1 MADKKKKIN
10 SALSAAGRAAS
21 KTSSNV
27 ADQLKKKRKS
37 AQQAA
42 QMQESQKKLPSWY
55 GSIDTSKPRV
65 QQRSTTSTAK
75 GRSVFAP
82 QQQTTTQ
89 TASPAVSMWP
99 IVPKKAS
106 AGLPSLAQVYG
117 APYRSDLAAYLPSRR
132 GQGTLEPSD
141 VTGVH
146 YVEWLSDMADQKAFD
161 EYRQQMVQSAK
172 PQMKYQQH
180 YNFETDRKRVERLEY
195 QLRFENNPE
204 ERQRMQGEIDT
215 ILAGAG
221 THSPEANEYARQY
234 YQEKQDRADRSAARA
249 RARASMYMTAADTD
263 RATGADVPALDV
275 DEGRRRIEEGLAEAR
290 RTGNQILISTYEKAL
305 ESYDANPEQYAGLVM
320 NENERKAYAASTAA
334 EEQDTDSRSARAGVY
349 QSKTNQYYLDM
360 DRRFGFTAASQ
371 QPDFKEQSKAPK
383 KEFTYPKAI
392 TVNGNPMLINQPFD
406 DDYHWDYMTDEEKA
420 TAIYLFNTKG
430 DGTAKAYIFDYL
442 GPGIDKVYAQDQQ
455 AKIYDEVSSASGLE
469 KALYSGAS
477 VLTNAVY
484 APMSYLNNAGQVV
497 GNLIA
502 DKRGVGWTPV
512 NSYSEFSRAARNTR
526 ISRQAVADSMGS
538 VGAFFYQTGMS
549 MLDNMILLPTGQ
561 TGTLGLMALEA
572 ADAQY
577 AEDIDNGVD
586 PETAAISGAI
596 AGGIETLTETVSL
609 EHLFKAPDVESF
621 LRGLG
626 KQAIFEGSEEGASDV
641 LNLIRERAL
650 YGETSYGTTEEEHK
664 AWFRQLLLDIAGGA
678 VAGAGMYAGYGGPQY
693 VARRIVETKAS
704 GLQVLAN
711 DNGAALAQAYT
722 DATGKPANA
731 PRSVFQTGR
740 VLQKTLNQGA
750 KNYNATYAQET
761 GDAAVQYYQDNQQ
774 KDQEADKKASDT
786 VYAAIRKVL
795 ADKKLTRREQAAMD
809 SIPGV
814 REAVAAYRKGGA
826 MEGTVNREGSAKIK
840 RGIENALLS
849 VDHNL
854 QSAEQDGN
862 VEPKNRASERM
873 QQTAQGVQKAAQER
887 KAAMQMR
894 EEDNAQSQVNGQD
907 VELLGMTSVGDKATL
922 NVRNQDGQVQ
932 EVNLNDVTYGSDRK
946 ATAYAIGADMENTAL
961 ANSFVAT
968 LADNQ
973 VPARVAAGMQAAYD
987 YAYGGAPS
995 VESLKGSILTEG
1007 LNDAQLSRAFELGQ
1021 QARQAAVQMAQ
1032 ETKMKQALKQANVE
1046 WKGGTVD
1053 TSRVDMASL
1062 NAEQQRQVNL
1072 VQLVAGVTGMNMEL
1086 FQSKADANGRYHG
1099 ENGSYNA
1106 RTNTIRLDVNA
1117 GANSAYELSRVTLLR
1132 TMSHEL
1138 THALQQNSPAQYD
1151 ALKRAV
1157 LDVLTSKSGAS
1168 IEEMAARMR
1177 ERDSSLKDDGA
1188 ALDEVVAEACENMLR
1203 DSDAMEQLIARHPAE
1218 AKTFLEKVKQ
1228 FFTDIV
1234 NAIRAAFGGSDT
1246 SRSRE
1251 ATALMQQAEEYLDI
1265 CEKWSKALQDTAE
1278 ISGRMYTASEDSIDN
1293 TAAFTDSAEAIQNQ
1307 ARPPYTDGTK
1317 ACREFVDG
1325 LSSDA
1330 RSTYDLLYNF
1340 YQASRRGKRNLSSQ
1354 YMYYSDWNTMVAK
1367 DASWAETAQR
1377 MADSIPEGVRKR
1389 MGMNTDGTLNPNSLE
1404 EEFRMNR
1411 SMGQRIIDALELET
1425 IDPVYKIGDREIRL
1439 STGNS
1444 ANAVG
1449 GEAYRRA
1456 LCAETRKAYANG
1468 TLKQVGIGTLSRDRW
1483 GSLGFLAVNGK
1494 TGASGDFTTLCPQ
1507 MFYNKGCHYCY
1518 RLASLKSGVNN
1529 KLVGVNVWYGGEI
1542 LRIKDKDVDMLNKNG
1557 GLRIQSFGDWM
1568 PQFSAQLADM
1578 LYDADMRGLQIKII
1592 TKEPSMIDY
1601 VAQLKRQGLGKA
1613 LYFNL
1618 SADYAIERAGSK
1630 ETADYTTFNAERP
1643 YMRDDAGDLWWKRAM
1658 TVEEASRYRDKYSW
1672 VNTRIVATTVDEFI
1686 RGLRDPRVDVVTGY
1700 HGNIRSWERIDSTT
1714 GEVKVNVEALGDSG
1728 MPVFGYDAQT
1738 GEWHLEK
1745 QGKTKTH
1752 QALAA
1757 AIEENGLQYEYYAK
1771 SCCITGRCATCNGK
1785 CGKLARNFYV
1795 KNATNRD
1802 VESFVYWQENME
1814 YDSDTIADQKVQYSM
1829 RDETYLAAVE
1839 DGDMQKAQAMV
1850 DEAARQAG
1858 YTRKLYHGTQYQFN
1872 QFMRGGEGIH
1882 LGTFEAADFVR
1893 RTTVKW
1899 ENQGRMIEAY
1909 VRLDN
1914 PMYVP
1919 YDIQRW
1925 NVENLR
1931 DLIFAANGLQTYKEL
1946 LATTAD
1952 GQQIDL
1958 DFSQVEGI
1966 PQITKKAPRPARSV
1980 QVDEDF
1986 GTSRRKIRRG
1996 AAVQTETATTRET
2009 NRALSDEEQLS
2020 RMKTFDEIAE
2030 WLKARGI
2037 DGIEY
2042 INAIEDKNSTS
2053 VLVFDSNQVKLADP
2067 VTYDDQGDVIPLSER
2082 FDRGNEDIR
2091 FSLRENVEQTKDL
2104 VAVHN
2109 WDDTSLDEMYEDAVL
2124 LGDTKKALSMLE
2136 EKARRVQADI
2146 ITHPDVTTYKVH
2158 RGAPPKK
2165 TIKVYKTFT
2174 VDSSGRPTALFVS
2187 SNHPIPVGVWLD
2199 AQDTFHF
2206 TDTKN
2211 GHMYVPSTKNPNTKG
2226 GATGRPTLLS
2236 NISDSDLQ
2244 KLEEQG
2250 YIKRKPNG
2258 EYSAKSITSLAY
2270 RPGWHAGDLPFF
2282 PQGGMKIAGSN
2293 YENVHRYNQVVY
2305 ECEMSADVDYTAYD
2319 DVDGKVVYH
2328 DMQKMPTDGSYKFAT
2343 NPMANSQD
2351 IGAWYISGS
2360 LKLVRPLTEQECNKI
2375 LTANNR
2381 KAQEWQSWSSDGNSK
2396 DIGPLDLARLNVDP
2410 NRTDAY
2416 SKILEVTYDDNGNVI
2431 PLSERFNSENDDI
2444 RYQMRD
2450 DDDGDQGLVGIF
2462 DEAPRLEEAHIDQRT
2477 WDNMSDRRVHS
2488 FMNDYPASR
2497 IWLARM
2503 ASVLQSDVAA
2513 TTAGQRFMN
2522 EEETFTG
2529 QKRDT
2534 TPLLAEMKDSGYTWQ
2549 QMADVF
2555 GKMAEVFENGDL
2567 EGKVPETAI
2576 WKRAELIL
2584 DRAVTEGYTDMNG
2597 IEYRP
2602 DAGYMRYKDA
2612 LPGAKAREIPA
2623 NAVDDTFE
2631 DVDNRLAGGGNAA
2644 AQTGGDGERVQLQG
2658 DTAYREKQRSAKSG
2672 IALMDGGPSN
2682 RELLSSA
2689 LESAVQTPEELRYV
2703 QSYKKQAQKIA
2714 EMEGLLAERRAEVQQ
2729 LQGMKK
2735 RTADQEIRMKNLQQ
2749 SIAETESMIDKRDK
2763 GLLKMEAMEP
2773 LRNVLDRER
2782 ANYRETLKQAKKD
2795 AAARQREKDAAKLD
2809 NTLLAT
2815 QMHEGREWAAK
2826 LHEAENRVAE
2836 ANQKVEDL
2844 KAQSLADRMHESS
2857 EWAAKLRKAENQLAT
2872 AKRQLETAQM
2882 QRIAERMA
2890 EGRKWAEKVRQ
2901 AKEQADRRAAR
2912 LREQADQRAAR
2923 LREQADQRVAKIQD
2937 KADRRTLRGKIV
2949 RRVKALD
2956 TMLRTPSNTR
2966 HVPDALRGATA
2977 NILQYFTD
2985 ESKIFKAE
2993 DMQAAANAY
3002 AALNT
3007 EENSNMAEGMYDP
3020 DTYERMVAL
3029 MEVTKKGQSLKNL
3042 SMDELT
3048 MVDKVLQNLSHII
3061 QNANAVFVN
3070 GKRRNLEELV
3080 NEEQQR
3086 LQEKGRYGSFTLKD
3100 NAFVDMLRRGNITAP
3115 YFFKHLG
3122 GPLGELG
3129 TAILNGETAFGVE
3142 TGRATERFRAIE
3154 EKYHRDA
3161 WKNKKGDTLTL
3172 KNGDGDKI
3180 QLTREQAMSVWAT
3193 WKREH
3198 SIADRETHHLD
3209 QGGILL
3215 QQEKKLFKKTYAQ
3228 DSAFRIN
3235 TAEMVEIDKWLTQ
3248 EQKNY
3253 VDEVVSYLSTDIAEL
3268 GNITSNALHGY
3279 SKFGEGYYYPF
3290 RTSDEFR
3297 PTKIGKDE
3305 NAMPLKLMGFT
3316 KSVRSKSN
3324 APVIV
3329 TDFTSTASD
3338 HINSM
3343 LTYYAFAEA
3352 QDNFMR
3358 LYNFRMDQN
3367 HSIKRSLSGAYG
3379 ANPGKFIRAFMNDMY
3394 GGVGMSMNERDANRF
3409 LSAFKK
3415 GAVMASL
3422 SVAIQQSSSIMR
3434 AMALIDPKYFVGKPL
3449 KGGFAEAKKYA
3460 GTAVIK
3466 DMGSFDT
3473 STGRSAVQYITG
3485 DGAKTAYGKFSEK
3498 VGDVGGWLPEKMDA
3512 ITWGRMWSAVK
3523 RETAARTGLNVN
3535 SEELKVQ
3542 AGKRFDEVM
3551 RLTQV
3556 YDSTLAKSELMREK
3570 NMWAKMVTAFMAE
3583 ATVTYNMLMDAV
3595 IDAKGKRFGAATKS
3609 FGSVI
3614 AATILNTLLS
3624 SVIYAMRDDDDKD
3637 ATYFE
3642 RYVKSVVGS
3651 LDPIDVTLNLV
3662 PMVKDVYEIFRGY
3675 DVERTDMS
3683 VFNDIYTYSKVLS
3696 NPDKSWL
3703 DRLKSGVSLAGIIT
3717 GIPAKNLWRDI
3728 EGTVNTF
3735 KTVKDTDYRD
3745 GAAKMAALQGLSE
3758 WAFGPDVSETA
3769 TIDKLVQVMA
3779 KGDQAEAAAQ
3789 MKTLSTFYEGDE
3801 KKRKTAIKKAG
3812 KEAYID
3818 GGLTDAQAL
3827 RVLEGIGIT
3836 GDEADKVLLDWQY
3849 AKKTGGKTVSG
3860 AGSDY
3865 LEGEIDRETALDA
3878 LARTGAEEED
3888 VETRMRKLDYQK
3900 ESGISYS
3907 GLQDAYTDGRISRA
3921 EALRV
3926 RTEIGGQKPDE
3937 AEKTLL
3943 QWDYEKDTGRKWADM
3958 QKDYAAGTITDKQA
3972 VDYLVKY
3979 GDKKSDAASE
3989 TVAKWKYEKSTGK
4002 KWDEMQDDYLDGSLT
4017 KAQAMSAMQKYG
4029 GKTEAEAYW
4038 TVDEWDYREANPDAD
4053 GYSKFHRVTELAGRG
4068 QSISGAVKEI
4078 YAHSDYKTAKD
4089 CGSAVTSALTS
4100 YWKPLYIAATP
4111 AQRELMEPIMLA
4123 AYRAAYE
4130 TLGETYYGDK
4140 RRLKAIRKWLED

>member
-10 SALSAAGRAAS
+10 SALSAAGRATS
-21 KTSSNV
+21 KATSNV
-27 ADQLKKKRKS
+27 ADQLKKKKKS

-55 GSIDTSKPRV
+55 GSIDTSRPRV

-82 QQQTTTQ
+82 QQQATTQ
-89 TASPAVSMWP
+89 TTSRTGSMWP
-99 IVPKKAS
+99 IVPKKSS
-106 AGLPSLAQVYG
+106 AGLPSLYQVYG

-132 GQGTLEPSD
+132 GQGTLDPSD

-146 YVEWLSDMADQKAFD
+146 YVELMSDMADQKAYD

-172 PQMKYQQH
+172 PQKKYQQH

-221 THSPEANEYARQY
+221 TQSPEANEYAKQY
-234 YQEKQDRADRSAARA
+234 YQEKQDRADRSAARRRDQA
-249 RARASMYMTAADTD
+249 NAATTIVDQIRSGNYD
-263 RATGADVPALDV
+263 WSRES
-275 DEGRRRIEEGLAEAR
+275 DEGEQRLVAGLQAAKESGNQTVISAYERSLEEYRKNPGLYAGNAVSDEEKQATSDRYLKRSDMLSDLTQEAISERDAAR
-290 RTGNQILISTYEKAL
+290 R
-305 ESYDANPEQYAGLVM
+305 
-320 NENERKAYAASTAA
+320 
-334 EEQDTDSRSARAGVY
+334 GVY
-349 QSKTNQYYLDM
+349 QSKANQYYLDM
-360 DRRFGFTAASQ
+360 DRKFGFTAASQ
-371 QPDFKEQSKAPK
+371 QPDFKEESKAPK
-383 KEFTYPKAI
+383 KEFTYQKAI
-392 TVNGNPMLINQPFD
+392 TVNGNPTLINQPFD
-406 DDYHWDYMTDEEKA
+406 TDYHWDYMTDEEKA

-430 DGTAKAYIFDYL
+430 EGTAKAYIFDYL
-442 GPGIDKVYAQDQQ
+442 GPGIDKIYAQDQQ
-455 AKIYDEVSSASGLE
+455 AKIYDEVSGASGLE

-512 NSYSEFSRAARNTR
+512 NSYGEFSRAARNTR

-549 MLDNMILLPTGQ
+549 MLDNMILMPTGEA
-561 TGTLGLMALEA
+561 GTLGLMALEA

-586 PETAAISGAI
+586 PEKAAISGAI
-596 AGGIETLTETVSL
+596 AGGIEVLTETVSL

-626 KQAIFEGSEEGASDV
+626 KQALFEGSEEGASDV
-641 LNLIRERAL
+641 LNLIREQAL
-650 YGETSYGTTEEEHK
+650 YGENSYGTTEEEHR
-664 AWFRQLLLDIAGGA
+664 AWFKQLLLDIAGGA
-678 VAGAGMYAGYGGPQY
+678 VSGAGMYAGYGGPQY
-693 VARRIVETKAS
+693 VARRIGETKSS

-750 KNYNATYAQET
+750 KNYNTTYAQET
-761 GDAAVQYYQDNQQ
+761 GDAAVQYYQDNQP
-774 KDQEADKKASDT
+774 KGQEADKQASET

-795 ADKKLTRREQAAMD
+795 AGKKLTRQEQAAMD

-814 REAVAAYRKGGA
+814 REAVAAYQKGGS

-840 RGIENALLS
+840 RGMENALLS

-854 QSAEQDGN
+854 QSAGLDSN
-862 VEPKNRASERM
+862 VETDIKASERM
-873 QQTAQGVQKAAQER
+873 QQTAQGVQEAAQER
-887 KAAMQMR
+887 KAMMQMR
-894 EEDNAQSQVNGQD
+894 EGESAQSQVDGQD
-907 VELLGMTSVGDKATL
+907 VELLGMTGVGDKATL

-1007 LNDAQLSRAFELGQ
+1007 LNDAQLNRAFELGQ
-1021 QARQAAVQMAQ
+1021 QARQSAVQVAQ

-1053 TSRVDMASL
+1053 ASKVDMASL

-1072 VQLVAGVTGMNMEL
+1072 VQLVAGVTGINVEL
-1086 FQSKADANGRYHG
+1086 FQSKADANGRYRG

-1106 RTNTIRLDVNA
+1106 TTNTIRLDVNA
-1117 GANSAYELSRVTLLR
+1117 GAYNAGELSQVTLLR

-1138 THALQQNSPAQYD
+1138 THALQQNSLAQYE
-1151 ALKRAV
+1151 ALKHAV

-1168 IEEMAARMR
+1168 IEEMAARKM
-1177 ERDSSLKDDGA
+1177 EQDSSLKKPDV

-1203 DSDAMEQLIARHPAE
+1203 DSDAMEQLIAQHPAE

-1278 ISGRMYTASEDSIDN
+1278 ISGRMDRQTGDEDIRYSLRETDDGKPYTLIDASE
-1293 TAAFTDSAEAIQNQ
+1293 IQ
-1307 ARPPYTDGTK
+1307 
-1317 ACREFVDG
+1317 
-1325 LSSDA
+1325 
-1330 RSTYDLLYNF
+1330 
-1340 YQASRRGKRNLSSQ
+1340 
-1354 YMYYSDWNTMVAK
+1354 
-1367 DASWAETAQR
+1367 
-1377 MADSIPEGVRKR
+1377 
-1389 MGMNTDGTLNPNSLE
+1389 
-1404 EEFRMNR
+1404 
-1411 SMGQRIIDALELET
+1411 
-1425 IDPVYKIGDREIRL
+1425 
-1439 STGNS
+1439 
-1444 ANAVG
+1444 
-1449 GEAYRRA
+1449 GE
-1456 LCAETRKAYANG
+1456 N
-1468 TLKQVGIGTLSRDRW
+1468 
-1483 GSLGFLAVNGK
+1483 
-1494 TGASGDFTTLCPQ
+1494 
-1507 MFYNKGCHYCY
+1507 
-1518 RLASLKSGVNN
+1518 
-1529 KLVGVNVWYGGEI
+1529 
-1542 LRIKDKDVDMLNKNG
+1542 IK
-1557 GLRIQSFGDWM
+1557 
-1568 PQFSAQLADM
+1568 
-1578 LYDADMRGLQIKII
+1578 
-1592 TKEPSMIDY
+1592 
-1601 VAQLKRQGLGKA
+1601 
-1613 LYFNL
+1613 
-1618 SADYAIERAGSK
+1618 
-1630 ETADYTTFNAERP
+1630 
-1643 YMRDDAGDLWWKRAM
+1643 
-1658 TVEEASRYRDKYSW
+1658 
-1672 VNTRIVATTVDEFI
+1672 
-1686 RGLRDPRVDVVTGY
+1686 
-1700 HGNIRSWERIDSTT
+1700 
-1714 GEVKVNVEALGDSG
+1714 
-1728 MPVFGYDAQT
+1728 
-1738 GEWHLEK
+1738 
-1745 QGKTKTH
+1745 
-1752 QALAA
+1752 
-1757 AIEENGLQYEYYAK
+1757 
-1771 SCCITGRCATCNGK
+1771 
-1785 CGKLARNFYV
+1785 
-1795 KNATNRD
+1795 
-1802 VESFVYWQENME
+1802 
-1814 YDSDTIADQKVQYSM
+1814 DSDTIG
-1829 RDETYLAAVE
+1829 R
-1839 DGDMQKAQAMV
+1839 KARIYMKERYKGV
-1850 DEAARQAG
+1850 VLPVG
-1858 YTRKLYHGTQYQFN
+1858 KTKS
-1872 QFMRGGEGIH
+1872 
-1882 LGTFEAADFVR
+1882 
-1893 RTTVKW
+1893 
-1899 ENQGRMIEAY
+1899 AY
-1909 VRLDN
+1909 VRRDGINEYTNPAKYVDAGTYSSKMLAATELDN
-1914 PMYVP
+1914 LLKGSEYLRWRADDGHHKDAVRGWT
-1919 YDIQRW
+1919 YWKTVFAVRDSKTNEVNVYEGEVQIKRIERGDLFHDITHIKNITNDNIGQSIIMDAKSVGD
-1925 NVENLR
+1925 NAS
-1931 DLIFAANGLQTYKEL
+1931 IAPS
-1946 LATTAD
+1946 D
-1952 GQQIDL
+1952 G
-1958 DFSQVEGI
+1958 
-1966 PQITKKAPRPARSV
+1966 SV
-1980 QVDEDF
+1980 
-1986 GTSRRKIRRG
+1986 K
-1996 AAVQTETATTRET
+1996 
-2009 NRALSDEEQLS
+2009 
-2020 RMKTFDEIAE
+2020 
-2030 WLKARGI
+2030 
-2037 DGIEY
+2037 
-2042 INAIEDKNSTS
+2042 
-2053 VLVFDSNQVKLADP
+2053 
-2067 VTYDDQGDVIPLSER
+2067 
-2082 FDRGNEDIR
+2082 

-2109 WDDTSLDEMYEDAVL
+2109 LTEEKLLKALKLGGFPMPSIAVTKSSIGHNTFGDISLVFGRETIDPKASRKNKVYSADAWTPTFPIIEYEADTRAGKRVDARIRELTNKIPADYQRYMYQYGDLTDLLNRYGGKDGIVEKAFSDSGMRAAYVADMGGDVTMEKKNVTVSGVSDAMGDKYMRTLALFNYAVDEMMHMPLAQLKDVPGLGEIWSEQTTRDAMRLSKVISKAAAYMRGE
-2124 LGDTKKALSMLE
+2124 LGTKTVESNDAAATNAKIDRQIDEAKYKAWLE
-2136 EKARRVQADI
+2136 ELFNGVESKSGVYNHKERYTPSGNLRSFDALHYPVSVENIALAMSKENGGSSKNVSGFHGVKTLRAATAETFRSVDEMHKKSNRLHALTQEQIDAQSSALNDRLYAVIDEVLDGSNITGNRFMDSDI
-2146 ITHPDVTTYKVH
+2146 VGETLTEIAEKPYSAATIRSTFGQYQFNVSEETAGKIKNLLDDIAQMPVNMFEAKPQRAVYFDEVKYAVVPDSLNPEVLSRLEALVPDVRTYAD
-2158 RGAPPKK
+2158 G
-2165 TIKVYKTFT
+2165 
-2174 VDSSGRPTALFVS
+2174 DE
-2187 SNHPIPVGVWLD
+2187 
-2199 AQDTFHF
+2199 AQ
-2206 TDTKN
+2206 
-2211 GHMYVPSTKNPNTKG
+2211 
-2226 GATGRPTLLS
+2226 R
-2236 NISDSDLQ
+2236 
-2244 KLEEQG
+2244 
-2250 YIKRKPNG
+2250 
-2258 EYSAKSITSLAY
+2258 
-2270 RPGWHAGDLPFF
+2270 
-2282 PQGGMKIAGSN
+2282 
-2293 YENVHRYNQVVY
+2293 
-2305 ECEMSADVDYTAYD
+2305 
-2319 DVDGKVVYH
+2319 
-2328 DMQKMPTDGSYKFAT
+2328 
-2343 NPMANSQD
+2343 
-2351 IGAWYISGS
+2351 
-2360 LKLVRPLTEQECNKI
+2360 
-2375 LTANNR
+2375 
-2381 KAQEWQSWSSDGNSK
+2381 
-2396 DIGPLDLARLNVDP
+2396 LDLLNQRQD
-2410 NRTDAY
+2410 
-2416 SKILEVTYDDNGNVI
+2416 L
-2431 PLSERFNSENDDI
+2431 RF
-2444 RYQMRD
+2444 QMRD

-2462 DEAPRLEEAHIDQRT
+2462 DETPRLGEAHIDQRT
-2477 WDNMSDRRVHS
+2477 WESMSDRRVHS

-2497 IWLARM
+2497 MWLARM
-2503 ASVLQSDVAA
+2503 ASVLQSDVTAS
-2513 TTAGQRFMN
+2513 TAGQRFMN
-2522 EEETFTG
+2522 EEGTFMG

-2549 QMADVF
+2549 QMSDVF

-2567 EGKVPETAI
+2567 EGKVPETAL

-2602 DAGYMRYKDA
+2602 DAGYMRYKDE

-2623 NAVDDTFE
+2623 NAVEDTFE
-2631 DVDNRLAGGGNAA
+2631 DVDNRLAGGENAA
-2644 AQTGGDGERVQLQG
+2644 VQTGGDGERMQLQG
-2658 DTAYREKQRSAKSG
+2658 DTAYQEKQRSAKSG

-2689 LESAVQTPEELRYV
+2689 LESAAQTPEELRYV
-2703 QSYKKQAQKIA
+2703 QNYKKQAQRIA

-2735 RTADQEIRMKNLQQ
+2735 RTADQEIRMKNLQT

-2782 ANYRETLKQAKKD
+2782 AKYRETLKQAKKD
-2795 AAARQREKDAAKLD
+2795 AAARQREKDAVKFDDAM
-2809 NTLLAT
+2809 LAT

-2826 LHEAENRVAE
+2826 LHEAEDRVAE

-2857 EWAAKLRKAENQLAT
+2857 EWAAKLRKAEDQLTA

-2890 EGRKWAEKVRQ
+2890 EGRKWAEKVRR

-2912 LREQADQRAAR
+2912 LREQADR
-2923 LREQADQRVAKIQD
+2923 RVEKIQD
-2937 KADRRTLRGKIV
+2937 KANRRTLQGKII

-2956 TMLRTPSNTR
+2956 TMLRTPSNIR

-2985 ESKIFKAE
+2985 EGRIFKAE

-3007 EENSNMAEGMYDP
+3007 EENGSMAEGMYDP
-3020 DTYERMVAL
+3020 DTYDRMVAL
-3029 MEVTKKGQSLKNL
+3029 MEVTKKGQSLKNM
-3042 SMDELT
+3042 SMDELI
-3048 MVDKVLQNLSHII
+3048 MVDKVLQNLSHIV

-3070 GKRRNLEELV
+3070 GRRRNLEELV
-3080 NEEQQR
+3080 NEEQQT
-3086 LQEKGRYGSFTLKD
+3086 LQEKGRYGSFKLKD

-3129 TAILNGETAFGVE
+3129 TAILNGETAYGIEV
-3142 TGRATERFRAIE
+3142 GRATKRFHAIE
-3154 EKYHRDA
+3154 KKYHRDA

-3172 KNGDGDKI
+3172 KNGDGDTI
-3180 QLTREQAMSVWAT
+3180 QLTREQAMGVWAT

-3198 SIADRETHHLD
+3198 SVADRETHHLD
-3209 QGGILL
+3209 QGGILI

-3228 DSAFRIN
+3228 DSAFRIG
-3235 TAEMVEIDKWLTQ
+3235 TAEMVEIDNWLTQ
-3248 EQKNY
+3248 DQKNY
-3253 VDEVVSYLSTDIAEL
+3253 VDEVVDYLSNDMAEL

-3305 NAMPLKLMGFT
+3305 KAMPLKLMGFT

-3329 TDFTSTASD
+3329 TDFTSTAAD

-3358 LYNFRMDQN
+3358 LYNFRMDHN

-3379 ANPGKFIRAFMNDMY
+3379 ANPGKFIRTFMNDMY

-3409 LSAFKK
+3409 LGAFKK

-3422 SVAIQQSSSIMR
+3422 SVAIQQPSAIMR
-3434 AMALIDPKYFVGKPL
+3434 AMALVDPKYFVGSPL
-3449 KGGFAEAKKYA
+3449 KGGFAEAQKYA

-3485 DGAKTAYGKFSEK
+3485 DGAKTAYGKLAEFVSDK
-3498 VGDVGGWLPEKMDA
+3498 GGWLPEKMDA

-3583 ATVTYNMLMDAV
+3583 PTVTYNMLMDAV

-3609 FGSVI
+3609 VGAVI
-3614 AATILNTLLS
+3614 AATILNTMLS
-3624 SVIYAMRDDDDKD
+3624 SVIYAMRDDDDED

-3642 RYVKSVVGS
+3642 KYVKSLVGG

-3662 PMVKDVYEIFRGY
+3662 PMVKDVYEIFKGY

-3683 VFNDIYTYSKVLS
+3683 VFNDIYTYSQVLS

-3728 EGTVNTF
+3728 EGAFNTF
-3735 KTVKDTDYRD
+3735 KTVKDTEYRD

-3758 WAFGPDVSETA
+3758 WAFGPDVSKAA
-3769 TIDKLVQVMA
+3769 TIDKLVRAMA
-3779 KGDQAEAAAQ
+3779 KGDQAATAAQ
-3789 MKTLSTFYEGDE
+3789 MNTLSTFYEGDE

-3812 KEAYID
+3812 KEAYLD
-3818 GGLTDAQAL
+3818 GDLTDAQAL

-3849 AKKTGGKTVSG
+3849 GKKTGGKTVGG

-3878 LARTGAEEED
+3878 LARTGSEEED

-3907 GLQDAYTDGRISRA
+3907 GLQDAYADGRISRT
-3921 EALRV
+3921 EAMRV
-3926 RTEIGGQKPDE
+3926 RTEVGGQKPEE

-3943 QWDYEKDTGRKWADM
+3943 QWDYEKDTGRKWDDM
-3958 QKDYAAGTITDKQA
+3958 QKDFAAGTITEKQA
-3972 VDYLVKY
+3972 VDYLVQY
-3979 GDKKSDAASE
+3979 GDNKSDAAKT
-3989 TVAKWKYEKSTGK
+3989 TVTKWKYEKDTGK
-4002 KWDEMQDDYLDGSLT
+4002 KWDDMQDDYLDGSLT

-4029 GKTEAEAYW
+4029 GKTAAEAYW
-4038 TVDEWDYREANPDAD
+4038 TVDEWEYREVNPDAD
-4053 GYSKFHRVTELAGRG
+4053 GYSKFHRVTELASRG
-4068 QSISGAVKEI
+4068 QSISKAVQEI
-4078 YAHSDYKTAKD
+4078 YTHSDYKTAKD

-4100 YWKPLYIAATP
+4100 YWKPLYLAATP
-4111 AQRELMEPIMLA
+4111 AQREQLEPIMLA

-4130 TLGETYYGDK
+4130 TLGEVYYGDK
-4140 RRLKAIRKWLED
+4140 RRLKDIRKWLED

>member
-10 SALSAAGRAAS
+10 SAISAAGRAAS

-42 QMQESQKKLPSWY
+42 QMQESQKNLPSWY

-65 QQRSTTSTAK
+65 QQRSTTSTSK

-89 TASPAVSMWP
+89 TASPAGSMWP
-99 IVPKKAS
+99 IVPKKTS

-117 APYRSDLAAYLPSRR
+117 APYRSDLAAYIPSRR
-132 GQGTLEPSD
+132 SQGTLDPSD

-146 YVEWLSDMADQKAFD
+146 YAEWMSDMADQKAFD

-172 PQMKYQQH
+172 PQRKYQQH
-180 YNFETDRKRVERLEY
+180 YNFENDRKRVERLEY

-215 ILAGAG
+215 ILASAG

-234 YQEKQDRADRSAARA
+234 YQEKQDRADRSAARRRDQA
-249 RARASMYMTAADTD
+249 NAAMTIVDQIRSGNYD
-263 RATGADVPALDV
+263 WSRES
-275 DEGRRRIEEGLAEAR
+275 DEGEQRLVAGLQAAKESGNQTVISAYERALEEYRKNPGLYAGNAVSDEEKQATSDRYLKRSDMLSDLTQEAISERDAAR
-290 RTGNQILISTYEKAL
+290 R
-305 ESYDANPEQYAGLVM
+305 
-320 NENERKAYAASTAA
+320 
-334 EEQDTDSRSARAGVY
+334 GVY
-349 QSKTNQYYLDM
+349 QSKANQYYLDM

-371 QPDFKEQSKAPK
+371 QPDFKEESKAPR
-383 KEFTYPKAI
+383 KEFTYQKAI
-392 TVNGNPMLINQPFD
+392 TVNGNPTLINQPFET
-406 DDYHWDYMTDEEKA
+406 DYHWDYMTDEEKA

-430 DGTAKAYIFDYL
+430 EGTAKAYIFDYL

-455 AKIYDEVSSASGLE
+455 AKIYDEVSGASGWE

-512 NSYSEFSRAARNTR
+512 NSYGEFSRAARNTR

-596 AGGIETLTETVSL
+596 AGGIEVLTEKVSL
-609 EHLFKAPDVESF
+609 ENLFKAPDAESF

-626 KQAIFEGSEEGASDV
+626 KQALFEGSEEGASDV

-664 AWFRQLLLDIAGGA
+664 AWFKQLLLDIAGGA
-678 VAGAGMYAGYGGPQY
+678 VSGAGMYAGYGGPQY
-693 VARRIVETKAS
+693 VARRIGETKAS
-704 GLQVLAN
+704 GQQVLAN

-722 DATGKPANA
+722 DATGKATNTPK
-731 PRSVFQTGR
+731 SVFQTGR
-740 VLQKTLNQGA
+740 VLGKTLNQGA

-814 REAVAAYRKGGA
+814 REAVAAYQKGGS
-826 MEGTVNREGSAKIK
+826 MEGTVNREGSTKIK
-840 RGIENALLS
+840 RGMENALLS

-854 QSAEQDGN
+854 QSAGLDSN
-862 VEPKNRASERM
+862 VETDIKASERM
-873 QQTAQGVQKAAQER
+873 QQTAQGVQEAAQGR
-887 KAAMQMR
+887 KAMMQMR
-894 EEDNAQSQVNGQD
+894 EGENAQSQVDGQD
-907 VELLGMTSVGDKATL
+907 VELLGMTGVGDKATL
-922 NVRNQDGQVQ
+922 NVRGQDGQVQ

-1007 LNDAQLSRAFELGQ
+1007 LNDAQLTRAFELGQ
-1021 QARQAAVQMAQ
+1021 QARQSAVQVAQ

-1053 TSRVDMASL
+1053 TSKVDVAIL

-1072 VQLVAGVTGMNMEL
+1072 VQLVAGVTGMNVEL
-1086 FQSKADANGRYHG
+1086 FQSKADANGRYRG

-1106 RTNTIRLDVNA
+1106 ATNTIRLDVNA
-1117 GANSAYELSRVTLLR
+1117 GAYNAGELSQVTLLR

-1138 THALQQNSPAQYD
+1138 THALQQNSPAQYE
-1151 ALKRAV
+1151 ALKHAV

-1168 IEEMAARMR
+1168 IEEMAARKM
-1177 ERDSSLKDDGA
+1177 EQDSSLKKADV

-1246 SRSRE
+1246 FRSRE

-1278 ISGRMYTASEDSIDN
+1278 ISGRM
-1293 TAAFTDSAEAIQNQ
+1293 
-1307 ARPPYTDGTK
+1307 
-1317 ACREFVDG
+1317 
-1325 LSSDA
+1325 
-1330 RSTYDLLYNF
+1330 
-1340 YQASRRGKRNLSSQ
+1340 
-1354 YMYYSDWNTMVAK
+1354 
-1367 DASWAETAQR
+1367 
-1377 MADSIPEGVRKR
+1377 
-1389 MGMNTDGTLNPNSLE
+1389 
-1404 EEFRMNR
+1404 
-1411 SMGQRIIDALELET
+1411 
-1425 IDPVYKIGDREIRL
+1425 DR
-1439 STGNS
+1439 
-1444 ANAVG
+1444 
-1449 GEAYRRA
+1449 
-1456 LCAETRKAYANG
+1456 
-1468 TLKQVGIGTLSRDRW
+1468 
-1483 GSLGFLAVNGK
+1483 
-1494 TGASGDFTTLCPQ
+1494 
-1507 MFYNKGCHYCY
+1507 
-1518 RLASLKSGVNN
+1518 
-1529 KLVGVNVWYGGEI
+1529 
-1542 LRIKDKDVDMLNKNG
+1542 
-1557 GLRIQSFGDWM
+1557 
-1568 PQFSAQLADM
+1568 
-1578 LYDADMRGLQIKII
+1578 
-1592 TKEPSMIDY
+1592 
-1601 VAQLKRQGLGKA
+1601 
-1613 LYFNL
+1613 
-1618 SADYAIERAGSK
+1618 
-1630 ETADYTTFNAERP
+1630 
-1643 YMRDDAGDLWWKRAM
+1643 
-1658 TVEEASRYRDKYSW
+1658 
-1672 VNTRIVATTVDEFI
+1672 
-1686 RGLRDPRVDVVTGY
+1686 
-1700 HGNIRSWERIDSTT
+1700 
-1714 GEVKVNVEALGDSG
+1714 
-1728 MPVFGYDAQT
+1728 QT
-1738 GEWHLEK
+1738 
-1745 QGKTKTH
+1745 
-1752 QALAA
+1752 
-1757 AIEENGLQYEYYAK
+1757 
-1771 SCCITGRCATCNGK
+1771 S
-1785 CGKLARNFYV
+1785 
-1795 KNATNRD
+1795 
-1802 VESFVYWQENME
+1802 
-1814 YDSDTIADQKVQYSM
+1814 
-1829 RDETYLAAVE
+1829 
-1839 DGDMQKAQAMV
+1839 DGDV
-1850 DEAARQAG
+1850 
-1858 YTRKLYHGTQYQFN
+1858 
-1872 QFMRGGEGIH
+1872 
-1882 LGTFEAADFVR
+1882 
-1893 RTTVKW
+1893 
-1899 ENQGRMIEAY
+1899 
-1909 VRLDN
+1909 
-1914 PMYVP
+1914 
-1919 YDIQRW
+1919 
-1925 NVENLR
+1925 
-1931 DLIFAANGLQTYKEL
+1931 
-1946 LATTAD
+1946 
-1952 GQQIDL
+1952 
-1958 DFSQVEGI
+1958 
-1966 PQITKKAPRPARSV
+1966 
-1980 QVDEDF
+1980 
-1986 GTSRRKIRRG
+1986 
-1996 AAVQTETATTRET
+1996 
-2009 NRALSDEEQLS
+2009 
-2020 RMKTFDEIAE
+2020 
-2030 WLKARGI
+2030 
-2037 DGIEY
+2037 
-2042 INAIEDKNSTS
+2042 
-2053 VLVFDSNQVKLADP
+2053 
-2067 VTYDDQGDVIPLSER
+2067 SER
-2082 FDRGNEDIR
+2082 FDKGNEDIR
-2091 FSLRENVEQTKDL
+2091 YSVRDVDGKNVVWISENILSSKPKSQSISDFIVDYLTSHVGEMYSILESGRRVYLGEDLPNEYAWSKYSQRIRSQKRRLYKDKAKAIAGIGEAINIATNRRWEPTKHSKNKDAKYGIYKYDSKIAFPVYNAAGENTGVHAYDVTLVIRNASDGRKYLYDVQNIKNDAVTADTLYFKSMRATEKIAQQERIASEQSIAPSDGSVKFSLRENVEQTKDL

-2109 WDDTSLDEMYEDAVL
+2109 LTEEKLLNAMNLGGFPMPSIAVTKSSIGHNTFGDISLVFGRETIDPKASRKNKVYSADAWTPTFPRIEYEADTRAGKRVDARIRELTSKIPADYQRYMYEYGDLTDLLNRYGGKDGIVKKAFSDSGMRAAYVADMGGDVTMEKKNVTVSGVSDAMGDKYMRTLALFNYDVDEMMHMPLAQLKDVPGLDEIWSERTTRDAMRLSKVISKAAAYMRGE
-2124 LGDTKKALSMLE
+2124 LGTKTVESNDVSATNAKIDRQIDEAKYKAWLE
-2136 EKARRVQADI
+2136 ELFNGVEGKSGVYNHKERYTPSGNLRSFDALHYPVSVENIALAMSKENGGDSKNVSGFHGAKTLRAATAETFRSVDEMHKKSNRLQALTQEQIDAQSSALNKRLYAVIDEVLDGSNITGNRFMDSDI
-2146 ITHPDVTTYKVH
+2146 VGETLTEIAEKPYSAATIRSTFGQYQFNVSEETAGKIKKLLDDIAQMPVNMFEAKPQRAVYFDEVKYAVVPDNLNPEVLSRLEALVPDVRTYAD
-2158 RGAPPKK
+2158 G
-2165 TIKVYKTFT
+2165 
-2174 VDSSGRPTALFVS
+2174 DE
-2187 SNHPIPVGVWLD
+2187 
-2199 AQDTFHF
+2199 AQ
-2206 TDTKN
+2206 
-2211 GHMYVPSTKNPNTKG
+2211 
-2226 GATGRPTLLS
+2226 RLELL
-2236 NISDSDLQ
+2236 NQRQDL
-2244 KLEEQG
+2244 
-2250 YIKRKPNG
+2250 
-2258 EYSAKSITSLAY
+2258 
-2270 RPGWHAGDLPFF
+2270 
-2282 PQGGMKIAGSN
+2282 
-2293 YENVHRYNQVVY
+2293 
-2305 ECEMSADVDYTAYD
+2305 
-2319 DVDGKVVYH
+2319 
-2328 DMQKMPTDGSYKFAT
+2328 
-2343 NPMANSQD
+2343 
-2351 IGAWYISGS
+2351 
-2360 LKLVRPLTEQECNKI
+2360 
-2375 LTANNR
+2375 
-2381 KAQEWQSWSSDGNSK
+2381 
-2396 DIGPLDLARLNVDP
+2396 
-2410 NRTDAY
+2410 
-2416 SKILEVTYDDNGNVI
+2416 
-2431 PLSERFNSENDDI
+2431 RF
-2444 RYQMRD
+2444 QMRD
-2450 DDDGDQGLVGIF
+2450 EDGDAQGLVGMF
-2462 DEAPRLEEAHIDQRT
+2462 DEVPRLGEAHIDQRS
-2477 WDNMSDRRVHS
+2477 WENMSDRRVHS

-2497 IWLARM
+2497 MWLARM
-2503 ASVLQSDVAA
+2503 ASILQSDVTAS
-2513 TTAGQRFMN
+2513 TAGQRFMN
-2522 EEETFTG
+2522 EEGTFTG

-2567 EGKVPETAI
+2567 EGKVPETAL

-2602 DAGYMRYKDA
+2602 DAGYMRYKDE

-2623 NAVDDTFE
+2623 NAVNDTFE
-2631 DVDNRLAGGGNAA
+2631 DVDNRLAGGENAA
-2644 AQTGGDGERVQLQG
+2644 VQTGGDGERVQLQG
-2658 DTAYREKQRSAKSG
+2658 DTTYQEKQRSAKSG
-2672 IALMDGGPSN
+2672 IPLMDGGPSN
-2682 RELLSSA
+2682 RKLLSEA
-2689 LESAVQTPEELRYV
+2689 LESAAQTPEELRYV
-2703 QSYKKQAQKIA
+2703 QNYKKQAQKIA
-2714 EMEGLLAERRAEVQQ
+2714 EMEGLLVERRAEVQQ

-2735 RTADQEIRMKNLQQ
+2735 RTADQEIRMKNLQT

-2782 ANYRETLKQAKKD
+2782 AKYRETLKQAKKD
-2795 AAARQREKDAAKLD
+2795 AAARQREKDAAKLGE
-2809 NTLLAT
+2809 TKEQLT
-2815 QMHEGREWAAK
+2815 AA
-2826 LHEAENRVAE
+2826 N
-2836 ANQKVEDL
+2836 
-2844 KAQSLADRMHESS
+2844 
-2857 EWAAKLRKAENQLAT
+2857 
-2872 AKRQLETAQM
+2872 RQLKKAQM
-2882 QRIAERMA
+2882 QRLAAQR
-2890 EGRKWAEKVRQ
+2890 AEKR
-2901 AKEQADRRAAR
+2901 KLAAQKLR
-2912 LREQADQRAAR
+2912 LQK
-2923 LREQADQRVAKIQD
+2923 QADQRVAKIQD
-2937 KADRRTLRGKIV
+2937 KANRRTLQGKIV

-3007 EENSNMAEGMYDP
+3007 EENGSMAEGMYDP
-3020 DTYERMVAL
+3020 DTYDRMVAL
-3029 MEVTKKGQSLKNL
+3029 MEVTKKGQSLKDMT
-3042 SMDELT
+3042 MDELI

-3070 GKRRNLEELV
+3070 GRRRNLEDMV
-3080 NEEQQR
+3080 NEEQQT
-3086 LQEKGRYGSFTLKD
+3086 LQEKGRYGSFKLKD

-3129 TAILNGETAFGVE
+3129 TAILNGETAYGIEV
-3142 TGRATERFRAIE
+3142 GRATERFQAIE

-3161 WKNKKGDTLTL
+3161 WKDKRGDTLTL

-3180 QLTREQAMSVWAT
+3180 QLTREQAMGVWAT

-3198 SIADRETHHLD
+3198 SVADRETHHLD

-3215 QQEKKLFKKTYAQ
+3215 QQEKKIFKKTYAQ
-3228 DSAFRIN
+3228 DSAFRIG
-3235 TAEMVEIDKWLTQ
+3235 TAEMVEIDNWLTQ
-3248 EQKNY
+3248 DQKNY
-3253 VDEVVSYLSTDIAEL
+3253 VDEVVNYLSNDMAEL

-3305 NAMPLKLMGFT
+3305 SAMPLKLMGFT

-3329 TDFTSTASD
+3329 TDFTSTAAD

-3379 ANPGKFIRAFMNDMY
+3379 ANPGKYIRTFMNDMY

-3409 LSAFKK
+3409 LGAFKK

-3422 SVAIQQSSSIMR
+3422 SVAIQQPSAIMR
-3434 AMALIDPKYFVGKPL
+3434 AMALIDPKYFVGSPL
-3449 KGGFAEAKKYA
+3449 KGGFAEAQKYA

-3485 DGAKTAYGKFSEK
+3485 DGAKTAYGKLAEFVSDK
-3498 VGDVGGWLPEKMDA
+3498 GGLLPEKMDA

-3570 NMWAKMVTAFMAE
+3570 NLWAKMVTAFMAE
-3583 ATVTYNMLMDAV
+3583 PTVTYNMLMDAV

-3609 FGSVI
+3609 VGAVI
-3614 AATILNTLLS
+3614 AATLLNSLLA
-3624 SVIYAMRDDDDKD
+3624 SVIYAARDDDDED

-3642 RYVKSVVGS
+3642 RYVKNLVGS

-3662 PMVKDVYEIFRGY
+3662 PMVKDVYEIFKGY

-3703 DRLKSGVSLAGIIT
+3703 DRVKSGVSLAGIIT

-3728 EGTVNTF
+3728 EGGINTF
-3735 KTVKDTDYRD
+3735 KTVKDNDYRD

-3758 WAFGPDVSETA
+3758 WAFGPDVSKAA
-3769 TIDKLVQVMA
+3769 TIDKLVRAMA
-3779 KGDQAEAAAQ
+3779 KGDQAETAAQ

-3812 KEAYID
+3812 KEAYLD
-3818 GGLTDAQAL
+3818 GDLTDAQAL

-3849 AKKTGGKTVSG
+3849 GKKTGGKTVGG

-3878 LARTGAEEED
+3878 LSRTGSEEED

-3907 GLQDAYTDGRISRA
+3907 GLQDAYTDGRVSRA

-3926 RTEIGGQKPDE
+3926 RTEVGGQKPEE

-3943 QWDYEKDTGRKWADM
+3943 QWDYEKDTG
-3958 QKDYAAGTITDKQA
+3958 
-3972 VDYLVKY
+3972 
-3979 GDKKSDAASE
+3979 KKLD
-3989 TVAKWKYEKSTGK
+3989 
-4002 KWDEMQDDYLDGSLT
+4002 DMQDDYLDGSLT

-4038 TVDEWDYREANPDAD
+4038 TVDEWEYKEANPDAD
-4053 GYSKFHRVTELAGRG
+4053 GYSKFHRVTDLASRG
-4068 QSISGAVKEI
+4068 QNISSAVKEV
-4078 YAHSDYKTAKD
+4078 YSHSDYKTAKD

-4111 AQRELMEPIMLA
+4111 AQREQMEPIMLA

-4130 TLGETYYGDK
+4130 TLGEKYYGDK

>member
-146 YVEWLSDMADQKAFD
+146 YVEWMSDMADQKAFD

-195 QLRFENNPE
+195 QLRFENDPE
-204 ERQRMQGEIDT
+204 ERQRMQGEIVT

-221 THSPEANEYARQY
+221 TDSPEANEYARQY
-234 YQEKQDRADRSAARA
+234 YQEKQDRADRSAARRRDQA
-249 RARASMYMTAADTD
+249 NAATTIVDQIRSGNYD
-263 RATGADVPALDV
+263 WSRES
-275 DEGRRRIEEGLAEAR
+275 DEGEQRLVAGLQAAKESGNQTVISAYERSLEEYRKNPGLYAGNAVSDEEKQATSDRYLKRSDMLSDLTQEAISERDAAR
-290 RTGNQILISTYEKAL
+290 R
-305 ESYDANPEQYAGLVM
+305 
-320 NENERKAYAASTAA
+320 
-334 EEQDTDSRSARAGVY
+334 GVY
-349 QSKTNQYYLDM
+349 QSKANQYYLDM

-392 TVNGNPMLINQPFD
+392 TVNGNPMLINQPFE

-442 GPGIDKVYAQDQQ
+442 GPGIDKVYTQDQQ
-455 AKIYDEVSSASGLE
+455 AKIYDDVSSASGLE

-693 VARRIVETKAS
+693 VARRIGETKAS

-774 KDQEADKKASDT
+774 KDQKADKKASDT

-849 VDHNL
+849 MDHKL

-1157 LDVLTSKSGAS
+1157 LDVLTSKSGSS

-1601 VAQLKRQGLGKA
+1601 VAQLKRQGIGKA

-1829 RDETYLAAVE
+1829 RDTAYIAPS
-1839 DGDMQKAQAMV
+1839 DGS
-1850 DEAARQAG
+1850 
-1858 YTRKLYHGTQYQFN
+1858 
-1872 QFMRGGEGIH
+1872 
-1882 LGTFEAADFVR
+1882 
-1893 RTTVKW
+1893 VK
-1899 ENQGRMIEAY
+1899 
-1909 VRLDN
+1909 
-1914 PMYVP
+1914 
-1919 YDIQRW
+1919 
-1925 NVENLR
+1925 
-1931 DLIFAANGLQTYKEL
+1931 
-1946 LATTAD
+1946 
-1952 GQQIDL
+1952 
-1958 DFSQVEGI
+1958 
-1966 PQITKKAPRPARSV
+1966 
-1980 QVDEDF
+1980 
-1986 GTSRRKIRRG
+1986 
-1996 AAVQTETATTRET
+1996 
-2009 NRALSDEEQLS
+2009 
-2020 RMKTFDEIAE
+2020 
-2030 WLKARGI
+2030 
-2037 DGIEY
+2037 
-2042 INAIEDKNSTS
+2042 
-2053 VLVFDSNQVKLADP
+2053 
-2067 VTYDDQGDVIPLSER
+2067 
-2082 FDRGNEDIR
+2082 

-2109 WDDTSLDEMYEDAVL
+2109 LT
-2124 LGDTKKALSMLE
+2124 E
-2136 EKARRVQADI
+2136 EN
-2146 ITHPDVTTYKVH
+2146 
-2158 RGAPPKK
+2158 
-2165 TIKVYKTFT
+2165 
-2174 VDSSGRPTALFVS
+2174 L
-2187 SNHPIPVGVWLD
+2187 LD
-2199 AQDTFHF
+2199 ALNLGGLPSPSIAIVKA
-2206 TDTKN
+2206 KN
-2211 GHMYVPSTKNPNTKG
+2211 GHSKYGPISIVFDKSSIDPQVKGNRVYGSDAWTPTAPKVEVEANEKAATRLRNKYYELARQVGYDKARPFYPYANELGESLNRNGGEAGIIEKHLDDTEMMNLFLADTGRSMVEDISKETVTRIPEEKVQLYETLISGMGEDVIRELYPVNYESPMATQRRWLENHGEQLERVYLEYASENGIDTQDFAVKRLMPQLVQARNYLANGAERRTTEFDSEATDKAIRSAVNQKEYVAWLHQLFDGAEGRKG
-2226 GATGRPTLLS
+2226 IYNGKDIVDSRGNRRSWNQLHYTYTLENIVKAMNAVQSARGQGLWGANATGLQALASPEYK
-2236 NISDSDLQ
+2236 NISEIKADSSRLGAVDEATYAERVQTVDQAIGRIISKISSGSNSLMENDNVATALKSAALTTKTVNAIVKSFAQDGYTIDTQTAKEIQNIYKAASAIPTEYFEAKPQRAVYFDEVKYAVVPDSLNPEVLSRLEALVPDVRTYADGDEAQRLELLNQRQDLQ
-2244 KLEEQG
+2244 
-2250 YIKRKPNG
+2250 
-2258 EYSAKSITSLAY
+2258 
-2270 RPGWHAGDLPFF
+2270 F
-2282 PQGGMKIAGSN
+2282 
-2293 YENVHRYNQVVY
+2293 
-2305 ECEMSADVDYTAYD
+2305 
-2319 DVDGKVVYH
+2319 
-2328 DMQKMPTDGSYKFAT
+2328 
-2343 NPMANSQD
+2343 
-2351 IGAWYISGS
+2351 
-2360 LKLVRPLTEQECNKI
+2360 
-2375 LTANNR
+2375 
-2381 KAQEWQSWSSDGNSK
+2381 
-2396 DIGPLDLARLNVDP
+2396 
-2410 NRTDAY
+2410 
-2416 SKILEVTYDDNGNVI
+2416 
-2431 PLSERFNSENDDI
+2431 
-2444 RYQMRD
+2444 QMRD

-2497 IWLARM
+2497 MWLARM
-2503 ASVLQSDVAA
+2503 ASILQSDVTAS
-2513 TTAGQRFMN
+2513 TAGQRFMN
-2522 EEETFTG
+2522 EEGTFMG

-2549 QMADVF
+2549 QMSDVF

-2623 NAVDDTFE
+2623 NAVEDTFE

-2658 DTAYREKQRSAKSG
+2658 DTSYQEKQQSAKSG

-2689 LESAVQTPEELRYV
+2689 LESAAQTPEELRYV

-2714 EMEGLLAERRAEVQQ
+2714 EMEGLLAERRAEVQR
-2729 LQGMKK
+2729 LQDMKN
-2735 RTADQEIRMKNLQQ
+2735 RTADQEIRMKNLQT

-2826 LHEAENRVAE
+2826 LHDAENRVAE

-2872 AKRQLETAQM
+2872 AKRQLETARM
-2882 QRIAERMA
+2882 QRIAERIA

-2901 AKEQADRRAAR
+2901 AKEQADRRAARLREQADQRAAR

-3007 EENSNMAEGMYDP
+3007 EENGSMAEGMYDP

-3029 MEVTKKGQSLKNL
+3029 MEVTKKGHALK
-3042 SMDELT
+3042 SMTLDELMT
-3048 MVDKVLQNLSHII
+3048 VDKVLQNLSHII

-3080 NEEQQR
+3080 NEEQQT

-3609 FGSVI
+3609 VGSVI

-3769 TIDKLVQVMA
+3769 TIDKLVQAMA
-3779 KGDQAEAAAQ
+3779 KGDQAETAAQ

-4140 RRLKAIRKWLED
+4140 RRLKSIRKWLED

>member
-21 KTSSNV
+21 KANSNV
-27 ADQLKKKRKS
+27 ADQLKKKKKS

-55 GSIDTSKPRV
+55 GSIDTSRPRV

-75 GRSVFAP
+75 GRSVFVP

-89 TASPAVSMWP
+89 TASPAGSMWP
-99 IVPKKAS
+99 IVPKKTS

-117 APYRSDLAAYLPSRR
+117 APYRGDFAAYLPSRR

-141 VTGVH
+141 VTGAH
-146 YVEWLSDMADQKAFD
+146 YAEWMSDMADQKAFD

-221 THSPEANEYARQY
+221 TQSPEANEYAQQY

-290 RTGNQILISTYEKAL
+290 RTGNQVLISTYEKAL

-334 EEQDTDSRSARAGVY
+334 EEQDTNSRSARAGVY
-349 QSKTNQYYLDM
+349 QSKANQYYLDM

-392 TVNGNPMLINQPFD
+392 TVNGNPMLINQPFE

-430 DGTAKAYIFDYL
+430 EGTAKAYIFDYL

-512 NSYSEFSRAARNTR
+512 NSYGEFSRAARNTR

-549 MLDNMILLPTGQ
+549 TLDNMILLPTGQ
-561 TGTLGLMALEA
+561 TGTLGMMALEE

-577 AEDIDNGVD
+577 AEDVDNGVD

-596 AGGIETLTETVSL
+596 AGGIETITETVSL

-626 KQAIFEGSEEGASDV
+626 KQALFEGSEEGASDV

-664 AWFRQLLLDIAGGA
+664 AWFKQLLLDIAGGA
-678 VAGAGMYAGYGGPQY
+678 VSGAGMYAGYGGPQY
-693 VARRIVETKAS
+693 VARRIGETKAA
-704 GLQVLAN
+704 GQQVLAN

-761 GDAAVQYYQDNQQ
+761 GDAAVQYYQDNQP
-774 KDQEADKKASDT
+774 KDQEADKKASET
-786 VYAAIRKVL
+786 VYAAIRKAL
-795 ADKKLTRREQAAMD
+795 ADKKLTRQEQAAMD

-814 REAVAAYRKGGA
+814 REAVAAYRKGGS

-840 RGIENALLS
+840 RGMENALLS

-854 QSAEQDGN
+854 QSAGLDSN
-862 VEPKNRASERM
+862 VETDIKASERM
-873 QQTAQGVQKAAQER
+873 QQTAQGVQEAAQGR
-887 KAAMQMR
+887 KAMMQMR
-894 EEDNAQSQVNGQD
+894 EGENAQSQVDGQD
-907 VELLGMTSVGDKATL
+907 VELLGMTGVGDKATL
-922 NVRNQDGQVQ
+922 NVRGQDGQVQ
-932 EVNLNDVTYGSDRK
+932 EVSLNDVTYGSDRK

-961 ANSFVAT
+961 ANSFIAT

-1021 QARQAAVQMAQ
+1021 QARQAAVQVAQ

-1053 TSRVDMASL
+1053 TSKVDMANL

-1072 VQLVAGVTGMNMEL
+1072 VQLVAGVTGINVEL
-1086 FQSKADANGRYHG
+1086 FQSKADANGRYRG

-1106 RTNTIRLDVNA
+1106 ATNTIRLDVNA
-1117 GANSAYELSRVTLLR
+1117 GAYNAGELSQVTLLR

-1138 THALQQNSPAQYD
+1138 THALQQNSPAQYE
-1151 ALKRAV
+1151 ALKHAV

-1168 IEEMAARMR
+1168 IEEMAARKM
-1177 ERDSSLKDDGA
+1177 EQDSSLKKADV

-1203 DSDAMEQLIARHPAE
+1203 DSDAMEQLIAQHPAE
-1218 AKTFLEKVKQ
+1218 AKTFLEKMKQ

-1234 NAIRAAFGGSDT
+1234 NAIRAAFGGSGT

-1278 ISGRMYTASEDSIDN
+1278 ISGRM
-1293 TAAFTDSAEAIQNQ
+1293 
-1307 ARPPYTDGTK
+1307 
-1317 ACREFVDG
+1317 
-1325 LSSDA
+1325 
-1330 RSTYDLLYNF
+1330 
-1340 YQASRRGKRNLSSQ
+1340 
-1354 YMYYSDWNTMVAK
+1354 
-1367 DASWAETAQR
+1367 
-1377 MADSIPEGVRKR
+1377 
-1389 MGMNTDGTLNPNSLE
+1389 
-1404 EEFRMNR
+1404 
-1411 SMGQRIIDALELET
+1411 
-1425 IDPVYKIGDREIRL
+1425 DR
-1439 STGNS
+1439 
-1444 ANAVG
+1444 
-1449 GEAYRRA
+1449 
-1456 LCAETRKAYANG
+1456 
-1468 TLKQVGIGTLSRDRW
+1468 
-1483 GSLGFLAVNGK
+1483 
-1494 TGASGDFTTLCPQ
+1494 
-1507 MFYNKGCHYCY
+1507 
-1518 RLASLKSGVNN
+1518 
-1529 KLVGVNVWYGGEI
+1529 
-1542 LRIKDKDVDMLNKNG
+1542 
-1557 GLRIQSFGDWM
+1557 
-1568 PQFSAQLADM
+1568 
-1578 LYDADMRGLQIKII
+1578 
-1592 TKEPSMIDY
+1592 
-1601 VAQLKRQGLGKA
+1601 
-1613 LYFNL
+1613 
-1618 SADYAIERAGSK
+1618 
-1630 ETADYTTFNAERP
+1630 
-1643 YMRDDAGDLWWKRAM
+1643 
-1658 TVEEASRYRDKYSW
+1658 
-1672 VNTRIVATTVDEFI
+1672 
-1686 RGLRDPRVDVVTGY
+1686 
-1700 HGNIRSWERIDSTT
+1700 
-1714 GEVKVNVEALGDSG
+1714 
-1728 MPVFGYDAQT
+1728 QT
-1738 GEWHLEK
+1738 G
-1745 QGKTKTH
+1745 
-1752 QALAA
+1752 
-1757 AIEENGLQYEYYAK
+1757 
-1771 SCCITGRCATCNGK
+1771 
-1785 CGKLARNFYV
+1785 
-1795 KNATNRD
+1795 
-1802 VESFVYWQENME
+1802 
-1814 YDSDTIADQKVQYSM
+1814 
-1829 RDETYLAAVE
+1829 
-1839 DGDMQKAQAMV
+1839 DGDV
-1850 DEAARQAG
+1850 
-1858 YTRKLYHGTQYQFN
+1858 
-1872 QFMRGGEGIH
+1872 
-1882 LGTFEAADFVR
+1882 
-1893 RTTVKW
+1893 
-1899 ENQGRMIEAY
+1899 
-1909 VRLDN
+1909 
-1914 PMYVP
+1914 
-1919 YDIQRW
+1919 
-1925 NVENLR
+1925 
-1931 DLIFAANGLQTYKEL
+1931 
-1946 LATTAD
+1946 
-1952 GQQIDL
+1952 
-1958 DFSQVEGI
+1958 
-1966 PQITKKAPRPARSV
+1966 
-1980 QVDEDF
+1980 
-1986 GTSRRKIRRG
+1986 
-1996 AAVQTETATTRET
+1996 
-2009 NRALSDEEQLS
+2009 
-2020 RMKTFDEIAE
+2020 
-2030 WLKARGI
+2030 
-2037 DGIEY
+2037 
-2042 INAIEDKNSTS
+2042 
-2053 VLVFDSNQVKLADP
+2053 
-2067 VTYDDQGDVIPLSER
+2067 SER

-2091 FSLRENVEQTKDL
+2091 FSMRENVEQTKDL

-2109 WDDTSLDEMYEDAVL
+2109 LTEKKLLDALKLGGFPMPSIAVTKSSIGHNTFGNISLVFGRETIDPKASRKNKVYSADAWTPTFPRIEYEADTRAVRRIDARIRELTNKIPADYQGYMYQY
-2124 LGDTKKALSMLE
+2124 GDLTDMLNRYGGKDGIVDKALSDSSMRAAYVADMGGDVTMEKKNVTVSGVSDAMADKYMRTLALFNYDVDKMMHMPLAQLKDIHGLGEIWSEQTTRDAARLSRVISKAAAYMRGELGTKTVERNDVSATNAKIDRQIDEAKYKAWLE
-2136 EKARRVQADI
+2136 DLFNGVEGKSGVYNHKERYTPSGNLRSFDALHYPVSVENIALAMSKENGGSSKNVSGFHGAKTLRAATAETFRSVDEMHKKSNRLQALTQEQIDAQSSALNKRLYAVIDEVLDGSNITGNRFMDSDIVGETLTEIAEKPYSAATIRSTFGQYRFNVSEETAGKIKNLLDDI
-2146 ITHPDVTTYKVH
+2146 AQMPVNMFEAKPQRAVYFDEVKYAVVPDSLNPEVLSRLEALVPDVRTYAD
-2158 RGAPPKK
+2158 G
-2165 TIKVYKTFT
+2165 
-2174 VDSSGRPTALFVS
+2174 DE
-2187 SNHPIPVGVWLD
+2187 
-2199 AQDTFHF
+2199 AQ
-2206 TDTKN
+2206 
-2211 GHMYVPSTKNPNTKG
+2211 
-2226 GATGRPTLLS
+2226 RLELL
-2236 NISDSDLQ
+2236 NQRQDL
-2244 KLEEQG
+2244 
-2250 YIKRKPNG
+2250 
-2258 EYSAKSITSLAY
+2258 
-2270 RPGWHAGDLPFF
+2270 
-2282 PQGGMKIAGSN
+2282 
-2293 YENVHRYNQVVY
+2293 
-2305 ECEMSADVDYTAYD
+2305 
-2319 DVDGKVVYH
+2319 
-2328 DMQKMPTDGSYKFAT
+2328 
-2343 NPMANSQD
+2343 
-2351 IGAWYISGS
+2351 
-2360 LKLVRPLTEQECNKI
+2360 
-2375 LTANNR
+2375 
-2381 KAQEWQSWSSDGNSK
+2381 
-2396 DIGPLDLARLNVDP
+2396 
-2410 NRTDAY
+2410 
-2416 SKILEVTYDDNGNVI
+2416 
-2431 PLSERFNSENDDI
+2431 RF
-2444 RYQMRD
+2444 QMRD

-2462 DEAPRLEEAHIDQRT
+2462 DEVPRLGEAHIDQRT

-2522 EEETFTG
+2522 EEGTFMG

-2602 DAGYMRYKDA
+2602 DAGYMRYKDE

-2623 NAVDDTFE
+2623 NAVNDTFE
-2631 DVDNRLAGGGNAA
+2631 DVDNRLSGGETAA
-2644 AQTGGDGERVQLQG
+2644 AQTGGDGERAQLQG
-2658 DTAYREKQRSAKSG
+2658 DTAHQEKQQSAKSG

-2689 LESAVQTPEELRYV
+2689 LESAAQTPEELRYV

-2714 EMEGLLAERRAEVQQ
+2714 EMEGLLAERRAEVQR
-2729 LQGMKK
+2729 LQDMKN
-2735 RTADQEIRMKNLQQ
+2735 RTADQEIRMKNLQT

-2809 NTLLAT
+2809 NALLAT

-2912 LREQADQRAAR
+2912 LREQADR
-2923 LREQADQRVAKIQD
+2923 RVAKIQD
-2937 KADRRTLRGKIV
+2937 KADRRTLQSKII

-2956 TMLRTPSNTR
+2956 TMLRTPSNTK

-2985 ESKIFKAE
+2985 ESKIFKSE

-3007 EENSNMAEGMYDP
+3007 EENGSMAEGMYDP
-3020 DTYERMVAL
+3020 DTYDRMVAL
-3029 MEVTKKGQSLKNL
+3029 MEVTKKGQSLK
-3042 SMDELT
+3042 SMTLDELI

-3070 GKRRNLEELV
+3070 GRRRNLEELV
-3080 NEEQQR
+3080 NEEQQT
-3086 LQEKGRYGSFTLKD
+3086 LQEKGRYGSFKLKD

-3154 EKYHRDA
+3154 GKYHRDA

-3172 KNGDGDKI
+3172 ENGDGDKI

-3198 SIADRETHHLD
+3198 SVADRETHHLD

-3253 VDEVVSYLSTDIAEL
+3253 VDEVVSYLSNDIAEL

-3329 TDFTSTASD
+3329 TDFTSTAAD

-3358 LYNFRMDQN
+3358 LYNFRMDHN

-3409 LSAFKK
+3409 LGAFKK

-3422 SVAIQQSSSIMR
+3422 SVAIQQPSSIMR

-3449 KGGFAEAKKYA
+3449 NGGFAEAKKYA

-3542 AGKRFDEVM
+3542 AGKRFDDVM

-3583 ATVTYNMLMDAV
+3583 PTVTYNMLMDAV

-3609 FGSVI
+3609 VGSVI

-3717 GIPAKNLWRDI
+3717 GIPAKNIWRDI

-3769 TIDKLVQVMA
+3769 TIDKLVQAMA

-3789 MKTLSTFYEGDE
+3789 MKTLSTFYESDE

-3849 AKKTGGKTVSG
+3849 GKKTGGKTVGG

-3989 TVAKWKYEKSTGK
+3989 TVAKWKYEKITGK

-4111 AQRELMEPIMLA
+4111 AQRELMEPVMLA